1 VTPPLQPQI
10 AIALTDATVGY
21 ANTPV
26 LSNVTLTVRAGE
38 FVGIVGPSGAGKT
51 TLLKLFTGGANLISG
66 QFTLNGE
73 TPRKHKTARKTAVA
87 YVPQLDSIDPSFPL
101 TAKEVV
107 LLGGAANS
115 RKLPWFSRAEQQRA
129 TGLLDRLGIQE
140 LAYRRVSELSGGQ
153 RQRMFVA
160 RALFHDCSVLLLDE
174 PTSGVDLA
182 TRAEMLQL
190 LGELHHDG
198 LTVLITTH
206 DLNFVAAHL
215 PRIVCV
221 NGTVTA
227 DGKPGDML
235 SVDVLQRTFGH
246 ALTVLN
252 INGRPVVIDPERIE
266 LHSALAHQA
275 PVGTDMAAP

>member
-1 VTPPLQPQI
+1 MNTPLQPRV
-10 AIALTDATVGY
+10 AIALTDATIGY

-26 LSNVTLTVRAGE
+26 LTNVTLNVREGE

-51 TLLKLFTGGANLISG
+51 TLLKLFTGGASLLGGS
-66 QFTLNGE
+66 FTLNGE
-73 TPRKHKTARKTAVA
+73 TPRKRKTARNTAVA
-87 YVPQLDSIDPSFPL
+87 YVPQLDSIDPHFPL

-107 LLGGAANS
+107 LLGGAATS
-115 RKLPWFSRAEQQRA
+115 RRVPWFSREEQQRA
-129 TGLLDRLGIQE
+129 TGLLERLGIAD
-140 LAYRRVSELSGGQ
+140 LAAKRVSELSGGQ

-198 LTVLITTH
+198 LTVLLTTH

-215 PRIVCV
+215 PRIVCI

-227 DGKPGDML
+227 DGKPGDIL
-235 SVDVLQRTFGH
+235 RVDVLKQTFGH
-246 ALTVLN
+246 TLTVLN

-266 LHSALAHQA
+266 LHSALAHQRPLGLDVTA
-275 PVGTDMAAP
+275 P